1 MTRSRILTIFSN
13 FVLLCAGLV
22 VANQS
27 IVGSF
32 EMLRRKKININTMIS
47 ISAIICFFQSLLML
61 IFYFAD
67 KNTVSVF
74 SGAGLVLLLTGEINN
89 YIVHSRTVDAME
101 MCTGDNKDKL
111 YSIEGISDDKD
122 AVELLLVDRET
133 VPTLVDLGLVSR
145 VLVCNKSSHAMQRS
159 FLWLVGIHL
168 QNRTNV
174 ADGMNQAINWHWLP

>member
-1 MTRSRILTIFSN
+1 
-13 FVLLCAGLV
+13 
-22 VANQS
+22 
-27 IVGSF
+27 
-32 EMLRRKKININTMIS
+32 
-47 ISAIICFFQSLLML
+47 ML

-122 AVELLLVDRET
+122 AVELAKNVKNTSPRIRFSCKTKFPAHLIELCMSETSADKMTRFLLPLT
-133 VPTLVDLGLVSR
+133 ALLALIN
-145 VLVCNKSSHAMQRS
+145 L
-159 FLWLVGIHL
+159 
-168 QNRTNV
+168 
-174 ADGMNQAINWHWLP
+174 AIAWAVK